1 MSKSQTL
8 TLSHITYSYPDSPT
22 AALNDVSATFCSGW
36 TGIVGDNGCGKST
49 LARIACGL
57 IAPDAGIVTPRLTF
71 AFCAQ
76 DAGLEPDMLYDFACD
91 YSPDAARLRRML
103 NIDDDMPW
111 RFAELSGGEQK
122 KIQVAVAL
130 WSKPELLVIDEPTNH
145 VDAACRV
152 QIRIALAS
160 YKGIG
165 LLVSHDRT
173 LLDALVARCLC
184 FEAGRA
190 VMRPGTY
197 SQAHAQAELER
208 ESTAH
213 ARAVAKSEEKRLRAE
228 YVKRAEEA
236 SRAAAKRSARH
247 LDPKDHDGK
256 GRIQLAIFT
265 GKDGVA
271 GKLATRMEARVSR
284 AQAATSSLHVEKRYE
299 GDLWLESVPSPRKT
313 LLHLEPG
320 ETPCGPNRTLE
331 LPDLFLGST
340 DHLGIRGPNGAGKS
354 TLLRH
359 VMALLSR
366 REAAGVG
373 TRTLFMPQEIDETE
387 ARAILAD
394 VQSMPQAERGKLL
407 SIVAQLDSSPDRI
420 LAGDVVSSGELRK
433 LMLARGILTSPELI
447 VMDEPTNHLDI
458 HSVEALERALAAFP
472 GALVLVSHDD
482 AFLSACCTRIL
493 ELAPGP
499 SRTEC
504 RLL

>member
-1 MSKSQTL
+1 MTKIQTL
-8 TLSHITYSYPDSPT
+8 TLSHITYAYPDSPT
-22 AALNDVSATFCSGW
+22 SVLSDVSATFAPGW

-57 IAPDAGIVTPRLTF
+57 IAPDVGSVTPRLTF

-76 DAGLEPDMLYDFACD
+76 DAGLEPEMLYDFACD

-111 RFAELSGGEQK
+111 RFGELSGGEQK

-130 WSKPELLVIDEPTNH
+130 WRNPELLVIDEPTNH
-145 VDAACRV
+145 VDFACRE
-152 QIRIALAS
+152 QIRIALAG

-173 LLDALVARCLC
+173 LLDALVTRCLC

-208 ESTAH
+208 ESVAH
-213 ARAVAKSEEKRLRAE
+213 ARAVAKSEEKRLHAE

-236 SRAAAKRSARH
+236 SRSAAKRSARH
-247 LDPKDHDGK
+247 LDPKDHDAK
-256 GRIQLAIFT
+256 GRIQLAVYT

-271 GKLATRMEARVSR
+271 GKLATRMEARVDR
-284 AQAATSSLHVEKRYE
+284 AHAATDSLRVEKRYE
-299 GDLWLESVPSPRKT
+299 GDLWMDAAPNPRKT

-320 ETPCGPNRTLE
+320 KIPCGPDRMLE
-331 LPDLFLGST
+331 LPDLHLGNV
-340 DHLGIRGPNGAGKS
+340 DHLGIRGPNGAGKT
-354 TLLRH
+354 TLLH
-359 VMALLSR
+359 HIMTLLVQ

-373 TRTLFMPQEIDETE
+373 VRTLFMPQEIDEAE
-387 ARAILAD
+387 ARTILD
-394 VQSMPQAERGKLL
+394 SVRSMPQAERGKLL
-407 SIVAQLDSSPDRI
+407 SIVAQLDSSPERI
-420 LAGDVVSSGELRK
+420 LAGDTVSSGELRK
-433 LMLARGILTSPELI
+433 LMLARGILDAPELI
-447 VMDEPTNHLDI
+447 AMDEPTNHLDI

-482 AFLSACCTRIL
+482 TFLTACCTRFL
-493 ELAPGP
+493 ELTPVP
-499 SRTEC
+499 KRTEC

>member
-1 MSKSQTL
+1 MTKAQTL
-8 TLSHITYSYPDSPT
+8 TLSHITYAYPDSPT
-22 AALNDVSATFCSGW
+22 PALSDVSATFPPGW

-57 IAPDAGIVTPRLTF
+57 IAPDAGTVAPRLSF

-76 DAGLEPDMLYDFACD
+76 DAGLEPEMLYDFACD
-91 YSPDAARLRRML
+91 YSSDATHLRLML

-130 WSKPELLVIDEPTNH
+130 WRNPELLVIDEPTNH
-145 VDAACRV
+145 VDAACRE
-152 QIRIALAS
+152 QIRIALAG
-160 YKGIG
+160 YRGIG

-184 FEAGRA
+184 FEAGHA

-208 ESTAH
+208 ESTAR

-236 SRAAAKRSARH
+236 SRSAAKRSARH

-256 GRIQLAIFT
+256 GRIKLAVYT

-271 GKLATRMEARVSR
+271 GKLATRMDARVEQ
-284 AQAATSSLHVEKRYE
+284 AQAKTDSLRVEKRYE
-299 GDLWLESVPSPRKT
+299 GDLWMDAAPSSRKT
-313 LLHLEPG
+313 LLHLEPK
-320 ETPCGPNRTLE
+320 EIPCGPGRALVV
-331 LPDLFLGST
+331 PDLFLGNT

-359 VMALLSR
+359 AMELLSQ
-366 REAAGVG
+366 REAADIGA
-373 TRTLFMPQEIDETE
+373 RTLYMPQEIDETR
-387 ARAILAD
+387 ARAILDD
-394 VQSMPQAERGKLL
+394 VRSMPQAERGRLL

-420 LAGDVVSSGELRK
+420 LAGDTVSSGELRK
-433 LMLARGILTSPELI
+433 LMLARGILDEPELI
-447 VMDEPTNHLDI
+447 IMDEPTNHLDI

-482 AFLSACCTRIL
+482 AFLTACCTQIL
-493 ELAPGP
+493 DLTPGP
-499 SRTEC
+499 TRTEC
-504 RLL
+504 RFL